1 MGVGNFFGIELLLKI
16 LQKGAQVFFVH
27 AFERHV
33 GMVEEILVLMLRWFA
48 VTDDGDVLGRVFGD
62 QRCNGTAVIKLHFS
76 FVNTGDF
83 GPRGQVFLGRLPEH
97 LGSVGENGTAAIL
110 MLGAFTQ

>member
-62 QRCNGTAVIKLHFS
+62 QRCYGVYK
-76 FVNTGDF
+76 
-83 GPRGQVFLGRLPEH
+83 PRLDEYEMPILFNERPVFDQTPSTHSSRARVKAGQ
-97 LGSVGENGTAAIL
+97 
-110 MLGAFTQ
+110 